1 MRVVLDSNVLI
12 AAAATR
18 GLCEA
23 IVELCLERHQIVIG
37 NGILEEVREKLIKK
51 IKVPRSVAL
60 EYLELLRTS
69 AELVEPLKLS
79 RSVCRDPD
87 DLMVLGLV
95 APGAA
100 DIVVSGGKDLLVIG
114 KFAGARIVSPRD
126 FWEKMQRGQG

>member
-1 MRVVLDSNVLI
+1 VRVVLDSNVLI

-23 IVELCLERHQIVIG
+23 IVELCLERHQIVLG
-37 NGILEEVREKLIKK
+37 NGILEEVQEKLIKK

-60 EYLELLRTS
+60 EYLELLRTG
-69 AELVEPLKLS
+69 AELVEPLKLP
-79 RSVCRDPD
+79 RSVCRDPN

-100 DIVVSGGKDLLVIG
+100 DIVVSGDKDLLVLG
-114 KFAGARIVSPRD
+114 KFSGARILSPRD
-126 FWEKMQRGQG
+126 FWETLQRS

>member
-69 AELVEPLKLS
+69 AELVEPLKLP
-79 RSVCRDPD
+79 RSVCRDPN

-100 DIVVSGGKDLLVIG
+100 DIVVSGDKDLLVIG

>member
-23 IVELCLERHQIVIG
+23 IVELCLERHQIVLG
-37 NGILEEVREKLIKK
+37 NGILEEVQEKLIKK

-69 AELVEPLKLS
+69 AELVEPLKLP
-79 RSVCRDPD
+79 RNICRDPD
-87 DLMVLGLV
+87 DVMVLGLV

-100 DIVVSGGKDLLVIG
+100 DIVVSGDKDLLVIG

-126 FWEKMQRGQG
+126 FWEKMKCGQG